1 MITPMRVLTKKEQ
14 RELRKKVLEMV
25 PDGLIKAFLEQGLSL
40 ETAKS
45 LTETILSEA
54 EEAE

>member
-1 MITPMRVLTKKEQ
+1 MITPMRILTKKEQ
-14 RELRKKVLEMV
+14 RELRKKILEMGA
-25 PDGLIKAFLEQGLSL
+25 DGLLKAFLEQGWSL

-54 EEAE
+54 EAAE